1 MTERYSFVTKAS
13 TLGKDKTAD
22 IEIYTPEEIDNFI
35 SDFEQRIDAVSRSI
49 DGRIDSLNSRI
60 DKNATGLKK
69 DLESLVQKTNEI
81 PKISERIND
90 ICKNDIPKLNDTL
103 RSYVKSEMLNLPHE
117 CKEVLAPFMKSQI
130 DPYFKTFSIETKRL
144 LEQKREFE
152 EQSRKILDDMAAKMQ
167 EFENPLQTLEAIKV
181 QKQDFE
187 KQKQEFEKQS
197 RKILDDMVA
206 KMQEFE
212 NPPQISAA
220 IKVQKQDFEKQKQEI
235 EQQRQKVFEDVK
247 SLKTK
252 NWILSAA
259 VIGLA
264 ILVCAKIFL

>member
-35 SDFEQRIDAVSRSI
+35 SDFKQRIDLVSRSI

-60 DKNATGLKK
+60 DTNATDLKR
-69 DLESLVQKTNEI
+69 DLASLVQKTNEI
-81 PKISERIND
+81 PKLSERID
-90 ICKNDIPKLNDTL
+90 GICNNDIPKLNDTL

-144 LEQKREFE
+144 LEQKLEFE
-152 EQSRKILDDMAAKMQ
+152 EQSRKILDDMAGKMQ
-167 EFENPLQTLEAIKV
+167 GFENPLQTLSAIKV

-187 KQKQEFEKQS
+187 KQKQEFE
-197 RKILDDMVA
+197 
-206 KMQEFE
+206 
-212 NPPQISAA
+212 
-220 IKVQKQDFEKQKQEI
+220 
-235 EQQRQKVFEDVK
+235 QQQQKVFEDVK

-252 NWILSAA
+252 NRILSAA
-259 VIGLA
+259 VIVLA
-264 ILVCAKIFL
+264 VLVCAKIFF

>member
-35 SDFEQRIDAVSRSI
+35 SDFNQRIDAVSRSI

-60 DKNATGLKK
+60 DTNAAGLKK
-69 DLESLVQKTNEI
+69 DLASLVQETNEI
-81 PKISERIND
+81 PKLSERID
-90 ICKNDIPKLNDTL
+90 GICKNDIPKLNDTL

-130 DPYFKTFSIETKRL
+130 DPYFKTFSIEAKRL

-167 EFENPLQTLEAIKV
+167 EFENPLQTLAAIEV

-187 KQKQEFEKQS
+187 KQKEEFE
-197 RKILDDMVA
+197 
-206 KMQEFE
+206 
-212 NPPQISAA
+212 
-220 IKVQKQDFEKQKQEI
+220 
-235 EQQRQKVFEDVK
+235 QQQQKVFEDVK

-252 NWILSAA
+252 NRILSAA
-259 VIGLA
+259 VIVLA
-264 ILVCAKIFL
+264 VLVCAKIFF

>member
-60 DKNATGLKK
+60 DTNATDLKR
-69 DLESLVQKTNEI
+69 DLASLVQKTNEI
-81 PKISERIND
+81 PKLSERING
-90 ICKNDIPKLNDTL
+90 ICNNDIPKLNDTL

-144 LEQKREFE
+144 LEQKLEFE
-152 EQSRKILDDMAAKMQ
+152 EQSRKILDDMAGKMQ
-167 EFENPLQTLEAIKV
+167 GFENPLQTLAEIKV

-187 KQKQEFEKQS
+187 KQKQEFE
-197 RKILDDMVA
+197 
-206 KMQEFE
+206 
-212 NPPQISAA
+212 
-220 IKVQKQDFEKQKQEI
+220 
-235 EQQRQKVFEDVK
+235 QQQQKVFEDVK

-252 NWILSAA
+252 NRILSAA
-259 VIGLA
+259 VIVLA
-264 ILVCAKIFL
+264 VIVCAKMFF

>member
-35 SDFEQRIDAVSRSI
+35 SNLKQRIDAVGRSI

-60 DKNATGLKK
+60 DTNATGLKR
-69 DLESLVQKTNEI
+69 DLASLVQKTDE
-81 PKISERIND
+81 KLSERID
-90 ICKNDIPKLNDTL
+90 GICKNDIPKLNDAL

-152 EQSRKILDDMAAKMQ
+152 EQSRKILDEMAAKMQ
-167 EFENPLQTLEAIKV
+167 EFENPLQTLSAIKV

-187 KQKQEFEKQS
+187 KQKQEFE
-197 RKILDDMVA
+197 
-206 KMQEFE
+206 
-212 NPPQISAA
+212 
-220 IKVQKQDFEKQKQEI
+220 
-235 EQQRQKVFEDVK
+235 QQQQKVFEDLK

-252 NWILSAA
+252 NRILSAA
-259 VIGLA
+259 VIVLA
-264 ILVCAKIFL
+264 VLVCAKIFF

>member
-35 SDFEQRIDAVSRSI
+35 SDCKQRINVVSRSI
-49 DGRIDSLNSRI
+49 DGSIDSLNSRI
-60 DKNATGLKK
+60 DKNATSLKR
-69 DLESLVQKTNEI
+69 DLAILVQKTNE
-81 PKISERIND
+81 KLSERID
-90 ICKNDIPKLNDTL
+90 GICKNDIPKLNDTL
-103 RSYVKSEMLNLPHE
+103 RSYIQSKMLNLPHE

-152 EQSRKILDDMAAKMQ
+152 EQSRKILGEMVAKMQ

-187 KQKQEFEKQS
+187 KQKQEFE
-197 RKILDDMVA
+197 
-206 KMQEFE
+206 
-212 NPPQISAA
+212 
-220 IKVQKQDFEKQKQEI
+220 
-235 EQQRQKVFEDVK
+235 QQRQKVFEDVK

-259 VIGLA
+259 VIVLA
-264 ILVCAKIFL
+264 VIVCAKMFF

>member
-35 SDFEQRIDAVSRSI
+35 SDFKQRIDLVSRSI

-60 DKNATGLKK
+60 DTNATDLKR
-69 DLESLVQKTNEI
+69 DLASLVQKTNEI
-81 PKISERIND
+81 PKLSERINS
-90 ICKNDIPKLNDTL
+90 ICNNDIPKLNDTL

-144 LEQKREFE
+144 LEQKLEFE
-152 EQSRKILDDMAAKMQ
+152 EQSRKILDDMAGKMQ
-167 EFENPLQTLEAIKV
+167 GFENPLQTLSAIKV
-181 QKQDFE
+181 QKQEFE
-187 KQKQEFEKQS
+187 KQKQEFE
-197 RKILDDMVA
+197 
-206 KMQEFE
+206 
-212 NPPQISAA
+212 
-220 IKVQKQDFEKQKQEI
+220 
-235 EQQRQKVFEDVK
+235 QQQQKVFEDVK

-252 NWILSAA
+252 NRILSAA
-259 VIGLA
+259 VIVLA
-264 ILVCAKIFL
+264 VLVCAKIFL

>member
-35 SDFEQRIDAVSRSI
+35 SDFKQRIDAVGRSI

-60 DKNATGLKK
+60 DTNATDLKR
-69 DLESLVQKTNEI
+69 DLASLVQKTNEI
-81 PKISERIND
+81 PKLSERINS
-90 ICKNDIPKLNDTL
+90 ICNNDIPKLNDAL
-103 RSYVKSEMLNLPHE
+103 RSYVQSEMLKIKNLPHE

-130 DPYFKTFSIETKRL
+130 DPYFKTFSIEAARL

-152 EQSRKILDDMAAKMQ
+152 EQSRKILDDMTAKMQ
-167 EFENPLQTLEAIKV
+167 EFENPLQTLAEIKV
-181 QKQDFE
+181 QKQEFE
-187 KQKQEFEKQS
+187 KQKQEFE
-197 RKILDDMVA
+197 
-206 KMQEFE
+206 
-212 NPPQISAA
+212 
-220 IKVQKQDFEKQKQEI
+220 
-235 EQQRQKVFEDVK
+235 QQQQKVFEDVK

-259 VIGLA
+259 VIVLA
-264 ILVCAKIFL
+264 VIVCAKLFF

>member
-35 SDFEQRIDAVSRSI
+35 SDFKQRIDAVSRSI

-60 DKNATGLKK
+60 DTNAAG
-69 DLESLVQKTNEI
+69 LVQKTNEI
-81 PKISERIND
+81 PKLSERID
-90 ICKNDIPKLNDTL
+90 GICKNDIPKLNDAL

-152 EQSRKILDDMAAKMQ
+152 EQSRKILDDIAAKMQ
-167 EFENPLQTLEAIKV
+167 EFENPLQTLAAIKV

-187 KQKQEFEKQS
+187 KQKQEFE
-197 RKILDDMVA
+197 
-206 KMQEFE
+206 
-212 NPPQISAA
+212 
-220 IKVQKQDFEKQKQEI
+220 
-235 EQQRQKVFEDVK
+235 QQQQKVFEDVK

-252 NWILSAA
+252 NRILSAA
-259 VIGLA
+259 VIVLA
-264 ILVCAKIFL
+264 VLVCAKIFL

>member
-35 SDFEQRIDAVSRSI
+35 SNLKQRIDAVGRSI

-60 DKNATGLKK
+60 DTNATGLKR
-69 DLESLVQKTNEI
+69 DLASLVQKTDE
-81 PKISERIND
+81 KLSERING

-144 LEQKREFE
+144 LEQKLEFE
-152 EQSRKILDDMAAKMQ
+152 EQSRKILDEMAGKMQ
-167 EFENPLQTLEAIKV
+167 GFENPLQTLSAIKV

-187 KQKQEFEKQS
+187 KQKQEFE
-197 RKILDDMVA
+197 
-206 KMQEFE
+206 
-212 NPPQISAA
+212 
-220 IKVQKQDFEKQKQEI
+220 
-235 EQQRQKVFEDVK
+235 QQQQKVFDDVK

-259 VIGLA
+259 VIVLA
-264 ILVCAKIFL
+264 VIVCAKIFF